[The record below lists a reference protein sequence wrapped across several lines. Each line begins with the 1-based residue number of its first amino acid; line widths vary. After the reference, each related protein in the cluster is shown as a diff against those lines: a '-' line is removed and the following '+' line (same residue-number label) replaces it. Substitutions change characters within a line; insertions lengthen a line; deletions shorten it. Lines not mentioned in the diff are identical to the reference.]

1 MVDNRSVQYGTIRE
15 VGIATKQ
22 QQILTAARS
31 LFLHRGF
38 DGTTTDALVEAAG
51 ISKETL
57 YRYYASKDELLVAVI
72 HDMAARRHAR
82 AADVVLPAGA
92 AMRTLEASLKR
103 LVETGL
109 AEMMRPDYLNLLRLV
124 VAESGRRPKIAALLR
139 AALTGGGALRRLLAQ
154 ACEQRLVRQDVKV
167 EVAAQMIGGALLLA
181 VFNEG
186 VLAGGRSPD
195 RRAIDVD
202 EIVRLFM
209 RAVAP

>member
-139 AALTGGGALRRLLAQ
+139 DALTGGGALRRLLAQ

-202 EIVRLFM
+202 EIVRLFI

>member
-139 AALTGGGALRRLLAQ
+139 DALTGGGALRRLLAQ

>member
-1 MVDNRSVQYGTIRE
+1 M
-15 VGIATKQ
+15 
-22 QQILTAARS
+22 
-31 LFLHRGF
+31 
-38 DGTTTDALVEAAG
+38 
-51 ISKETL
+51 
-57 YRYYASKDELLVAVI
+57 AVI

-139 AALTGGGALRRLLAQ
+139 DALTGGGALRRLFAQ

>member
-1 MVDNRSVQYGTIRE
+1 

-139 AALTGGGALRRLLAQ
+139 DALTGGGALRRLLAQ

-202 EIVRLFM
+202 EIVRLFI

>member
-1 MVDNRSVQYGTIRE
+1 

-82 AADVVLPAGA
+82 TADVVLPAGA

>member
-1 MVDNRSVQYGTIRE
+1 

-202 EIVRLFM
+202 EIVRLFI